1 MKRVADGYRAK
12 RKPDV
17 QQVRVLLL
25 PRQRKTVEELSEVL
39 GHISLAATIRAII
52 SEAAERHGVN
62 VQEEQS

>member
-25 PRQRKTVEELSEVL
+25 PRQRKAVEELSEVL

-62 VQEEQS
+62 VHEEQS